1 MNLYVKDISYLYE
14 DFIGIFKFINDKE
27 LVNECVDKDMVQVLN
42 DKNSFYKNLVVQV
55 DDLEY

>member
-27 LVNECVDKDMVQVLN
+27 LVNECVDKDMV
-42 DKNSFYKNLVVQV
+42 
-55 DDLEY
+55 